1 MTISHFYTFFDKNLK
16 LPLWQ
21 WQHEFFHFNRQLFDW
36 PIRLDSLTNFLTI
49 ATLTDQFDLTFL
61 TDFFTWQSIL
71 HNYFRA
77 FPRSSI
83 LRGKTPSG
91 GTLIWR
97 AAVAVLTG
105 RACTS
110 GRWKFWPPSGRKQF
124 KLEVAMGDWAK
135 LTGCACTSGRP
146 PCGRWTFCAPCGGK
160 KLKLEVATGDWAEFT
175 RRAFTDSGTSSNE
188 NGFSA

>member
-1 MTISHFYTFFDKNLK
+1 MKISHFYTFFDKNLK

-21 WQHEFFHFNRQLFDW
+21 WQHEFFHLNRQLFDW

-49 ATLTDQFDLTFL
+49 ATLTDQFDLTFW

-110 GRWKFWPPSGRKQF
+110 GRPPG
-124 KLEVAMGDWAK
+124 
-135 LTGCACTSGRP
+135 
-146 PCGRWTFCAPCGGK
+146 GRWTFCAPCGGK

-175 RRAFTDSGTSSNE
+175 WRAFTDSGTSSNE